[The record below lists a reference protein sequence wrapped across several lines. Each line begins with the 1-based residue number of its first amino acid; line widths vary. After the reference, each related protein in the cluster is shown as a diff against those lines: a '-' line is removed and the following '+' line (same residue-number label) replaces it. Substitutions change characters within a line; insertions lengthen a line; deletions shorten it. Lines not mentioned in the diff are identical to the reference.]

1 MLSKIKED
9 KNNEGRK
16 GVYTFE
22 YDVILT
28 NQKGEESS
36 ENDFVL

>member
-1 MLSKIKED
+1 MSKIEND
-9 KNNEGRK
+9 KNNGGRK

-28 NQKGEESS
+28 NQKGEENS
-36 ENDFVL
+36 ENDFEL